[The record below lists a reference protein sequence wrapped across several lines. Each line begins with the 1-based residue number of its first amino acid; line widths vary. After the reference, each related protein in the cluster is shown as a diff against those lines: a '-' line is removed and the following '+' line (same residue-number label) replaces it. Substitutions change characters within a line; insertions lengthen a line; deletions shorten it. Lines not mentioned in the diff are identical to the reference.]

1 MITKLLQLIVACTI
15 LLQMPPLASA
25 AVEPLD
31 QVVAVVNE
39 DVILQSEL
47 EERIQIVKEQLAARN
62 TRLPSDE
69 IMRSQVL
76 ERLIV
81 ENLQRQVAIV
91 RGIRISDSQLNAA
104 LGNIAAQN
112 KMTLDQF
119 RDALIAEGRDYQAVR
134 EQIKNEM
141 LIRNVQQ
148 NVVNRRIRVSDQEV
162 KNFLASETGQ
172 ENTAAQYLLSHIL
185 ISIPARAAPEM
196 IKAAEAKALKI
207 YQELQDGASFNEL
220 AIAQSDAQNAL
231 QGGDLGWR
239 AASELPAELG
249 DAIRALEPG
258 QISKPIRAP
267 SGFHL
272 FQVRDK
278 KGGAVQLV
286 EQTKVRHIL
295 LKPSEIRTEQ
305 QTEREIQNLYR
316 RVLQGESFATLAK
329 DYSDDPG
336 SGSEGGSLGWTQ
348 NGQMVPEFEQVMN
361 NTPVKGVSEPFESRF
376 GWHILEVE
384 ERRTVDMGEEMQENQ
399 ARSIIAK
406 RKFDEELTNWLR
418 ELRSQ
423 AYIDIKE

>member
-196 IKAAEAKALKI
+196 IKAAKAKALKI